1 MWDQAQWLVLE
12 QAGIKVQ
19 AFENLIPK
27 PASGFYMVWTS
38 LVQNLMLE
46 GYLDKVSLLE
56 HPEIQTMVKFTFL
69 GRFDNDSLATQD
81 VSDKTIRRNLVI

>member
-1 MWDQAQWLVLE
+1 MPK

-19 AFENLIPK
+19 AFENLSQNQRV
-27 PASGFYMVWTS
+27 AFTWFG
-38 LVQNLMLE
+38 VQNLMLE